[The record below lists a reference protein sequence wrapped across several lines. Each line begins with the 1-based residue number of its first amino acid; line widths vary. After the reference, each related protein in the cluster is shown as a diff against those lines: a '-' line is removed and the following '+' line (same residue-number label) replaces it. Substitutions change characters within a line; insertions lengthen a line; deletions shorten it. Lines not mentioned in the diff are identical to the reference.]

1 MQKHAG
7 ILFISKKSSRIFL
20 LLDDGKWSVPTFV
33 RAKSVIEDAQPV
45 IDSFYEKESR
55 LIPIELYLSQDQG
68 FEYSTYICLIEDDFI
83 AKNGDTYCWAS
94 LQNLPKNIHTGLKS
108 TLTNKIIQTKID
120 TILLM
125 GKNE

>member
-7 ILFISKKSSRIFL
+7 ILFISKQSSRIFL
-20 LLDDGKWSVPTFV
+20 LLDDGKWTVPTFV

-45 IDSFYEKESR
+45 IDSFYDKGSR

-68 FEYSTYICLIEDDFI
+68 FEFSTYICLIDDDFV

-94 LQNLPKNIHTGLKS
+94 LVNLPKNIHNGLKS

-125 GKNE
+125 GKGV